1 MRILIIDDDPSVT
14 DLLELVLAPTQA
26 EIRRAY
32 TGEQGMQIVKDF
44 EPDIVL
50 LDYMMPGMD
59 GQQTTRSIRKITNVP
74 ILILSVLDDPVI
86 LAKVLNDG
94 ADDYLIKPVSRGV
107 LIAHINNLLRRSTD
121 RSPDRPPLQVS
132 LQSALQ

>member
-1 MRILIIDDDPSVT
+1 MRILIIDDDPSVS

-32 TGEQGMQIVKDF
+32 NGDQGLQIVKDF